1 MGEAQQV
8 GSEVKTVTAEK
19 FSVPELSALRNE
31 LLNSSL
37 DALQAGELFQ
47 MFLVGR
53 GYGVSPQAARDAANR
68 VEAAGCS
75 LEAMQREL
83 ESVALVQ

>member
-1 MGEAQQV
+1 MGKGQQV

-19 FSVPELSALRNE
+19 FSVPELAALRNE
-31 LLNSSL
+31 LLNSGL
-37 DALQAGELFQ
+37 DAMTAGELLQ
-47 MFLVGR
+47 MFLMGR

-83 ESVALVQ
+83 ERVALVQ

>member
-1 MGEAQQV
+1 V
-8 GSEVKTVTAEK
+8 GSEVKAVTAEK

-37 DALQAGELFQ
+37 DTMQAGELFQ
-47 MFLVGR
+47 LFLVGR
-53 GYGVSPQAARDAANR
+53 GYGVSPQDARDAANR